1 MRIQDKYQE
10 VLDVKLKLKLSTEG
24 QEETDS
30 VQKRWEHLEQ
40 AIKAMAE
47 ETIREIK
54 YKKNEEWFDEQYAI
68 YVREKNKGRQKML

>member
-1 MRIQDKYQE
+1 
-10 VLDVKLKLKLSTEG
+10 VKLKLKLSTEG

-54 YKKNEEWFDEQYAI
+54 YKKNEEWFDE
-68 YVREKNKGRQKML
+68 